1 LADKDTLINFAG
13 LGSDDDLSSPATFNP
28 YDQNPTITTRYAVI
42 SAPYEATVSYGKG
55 ASLGPAAILEASTH
69 MELYDEELQSEP
81 WRAGIETLPP
91 LDILRLQPE
100 EMVDAVHKASAV
112 VIADEKI
119 PVLLGGEH
127 SVTLGLFRALK
138 EKHPKLSVL
147 HLDAHAD
154 MRAVYD
160 GTPFSH
166 ACIARRMAEE
176 GAPLVQLGIRS
187 MSQLE
192 ALFLGDGGTG
202 DILNVRSYQARQ
214 LRAGIDIKEVLAHL
228 SDEVF
233 ITIDLDVFD
242 PSIMPSTGTPE
253 PGGLL
258 WEEVLTILRSIIS
271 RKKIV
276 GFDIVELSPVE
287 GNAAPDFM
295 AARLAYRIMGYIN
308 KSIDSINQEK
318 HNKE

>member
-1 LADKDTLINFAG
+1 LADKKNYSNFAG
-13 LGSDDDLSSPATFNP
+13 LGGDDDLSMPAAFNP
-28 YDQNPTITTRYAVI
+28 YEPTPTRSNRYVVI
-42 SAPYEATVSYGKG
+42 PAPYEGTASYGKG
-55 ASLGPAAILEASTH
+55 TARGPEAILEASTH
-69 MELYDEELQSEP
+69 MELYDEELDSEP
-81 WRAGIETLPP
+81 WRAGIETLEP
-91 LDILRLQPE
+91 LDIESLLPE
-100 EMVDAVHKASAV
+100 DMVDGVQKASAA
-112 VIADEKI
+112 VIAEGNI

-138 EKHPKLSVL
+138 EKYPKLSVL

-154 MRAVYD
+154 LRAVYG

-192 ALFLGDGGTG
+192 ALFLRDGGTS
-202 DILNVRSYQARQ
+202 DILNVRSYQARE
-214 LRAGIDIKEVLAHL
+214 LRAGIDLKEVLAHL

-242 PSIMPSTGTPE
+242 PSIMPATGTPE

-258 WEEVLTILRSIIS
+258 WDEVMTILRSIIS

-276 GFDIVELSPVE
+276 GFDIVELAPIA
-287 GNAAPDFM
+287 GNPAPDFM
-295 AARLAYRIMGYIN
+295 AARLAYRVMAYIN
-308 KSIDSINQEK
+308 KSLDTPPSDC
-318 HNKE
+318 

>member
-1 LADKDTLINFAG
+1 
-13 LGSDDDLSSPATFNP
+13 
-28 YDQNPTITTRYAVI
+28 
-42 SAPYEATVSYGKG
+42 
-55 ASLGPAAILEASTH
+55 

-91 LDILRLQPE
+91 LDISELPPE
-100 EMVDAVHKASAV
+100 EMVDVVHKASALV
-112 VIADEKI
+112 VGEGRI

-166 ACIARRMAEE
+166 ACIARRLAEE
-176 GAPLVQLGIRS
+176 GARLVQLGIRS
-187 MSQLE
+187 MSQPE
-192 ALFLGDGGTG
+192 ALFLGDGGTS

-214 LRAGIDIKEVLAHL
+214 LRAGIDIDEVLAHL
-228 SDEVF
+228 SEEVF

-258 WEEVLTILRSIIS
+258 WEEVTTMLRSIIS
-271 RKKIV
+271 KKKIV

-287 GNAAPDFM
+287 GNVAPDFM

-308 KSIDSINQEK
+308 KSIDKSQ
-318 HNKE
+318 NKE

>member
-1 LADKDTLINFAG
+1 MTDKTAFINFAG
-13 LGSDDDLSSPATFNP
+13 LGGEDDLSSPASFNP
-28 YDQNPTITTRYAVI
+28 YEPTPRASVRYAVI
-42 SAPYEATVSYGKG
+42 PAPYEATVSYGKG
-55 ASLGPAAILEASTH
+55 ASRGPAAILEASTY
-69 MELYDEELQSEP
+69 MELYDEELQIEP

-91 LDILRLQPE
+91 LDISALPPE
-100 EMVDAVHKASAV
+100 EMVEVVHKASAL
-112 VIADEKI
+112 VIADGKL

-127 SVTLGLFRALK
+127 GVTLGLFRALK
-138 EKHPKLSVL
+138 EKHPALSVL

-154 MRAVYD
+154 MRAVYG
-160 GTPFSH
+160 GTPYSH

-187 MSQLE
+187 MSRLE

-214 LRAGIDIKEVLAHL
+214 LRAGIDLKEVLAHL
-228 SDEVF
+228 TDEVF

-271 RKKIV
+271 RKKIA
-276 GFDIVELSPVE
+276 GFDIVELAPVA

-295 AARLAYRIMGYIN
+295 AARLAYRVMGYIN
-308 KSIDSINQEK
+308 NSIDGAVRREDNQE
-318 HNKE
+318 